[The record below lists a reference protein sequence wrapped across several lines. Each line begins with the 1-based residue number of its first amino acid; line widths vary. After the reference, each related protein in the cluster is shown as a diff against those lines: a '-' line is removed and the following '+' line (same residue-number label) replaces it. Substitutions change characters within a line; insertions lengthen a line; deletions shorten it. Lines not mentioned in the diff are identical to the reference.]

1 MRTSQG
7 AIHMI
12 TINAIRIAV
21 LVDPEKRT
29 FSHSY
34 NGSKRS
40 GNADNLK
47 VNAVMANNR
56 QINLYIRLSFSCA
69 SIHSVSVTQTSKLAG
84 ISVPGDEIS
93 DAQIWK
99 ATGRKKILS
108 RLLNRNEVCVKSAK
122 PDKK

>member
-1 MRTSQG
+1 
-7 AIHMI
+7 MI
-12 TINAIRIAV
+12 TINAMRVAV
-21 LVDPEKRT
+21 LVDPEKRI

-56 QINLYIRLSFSCA
+56 QINLYIRSSFSRA
-69 SIHSVSVTQTSKLAG
+69 SIQSVSVTQTNKLAG

-99 ATGRKKILS
+99 VTGRKNTLIK
-108 RLLNRNEVCVKSAK
+108 LLNRSERCVKSAK
-122 PDKK
+122 PDEK